1 MKDYSESIAY
11 MRQRKQEQTE
21 SHQTPYSD
29 AIEAMELCQP
39 QEPKRNGAY
48 LYCPRC
54 GKEYTYRTQA
64 EFIRG
69 ERWCNACG
77 QFMVWGREGERR

>member
-29 AIEAMELCQP
+29 SIEAMELCQL
-39 QEPKRNGAY
+39 QELKRK
-48 LYCPRC
+48 R
-54 GKEYTYRTQA
+54 RI
-64 EFIRG
+64 FILSALWKRIHIQNPG
-69 ERWCNACG
+69 GIYSRRALVQCMRSVYG
-77 QFMVWGREGERR
+77 VGERR

>member
-29 AIEAMELCQP
+29 SIEAMELCQP

-48 LYCPRC
+48 LY
-54 GKEYTYRTQA
+54 
-64 EFIRG
+64 
-69 ERWCNACG
+69 
-77 QFMVWGREGERR
+77 